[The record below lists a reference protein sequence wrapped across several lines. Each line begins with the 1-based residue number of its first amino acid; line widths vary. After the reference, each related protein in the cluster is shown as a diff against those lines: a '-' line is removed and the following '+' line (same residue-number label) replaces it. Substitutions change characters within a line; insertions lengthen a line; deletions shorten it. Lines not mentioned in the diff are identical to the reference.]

1 MANNCGIG
9 ALKKVLLGREL
20 QRSFSVHSVRCL
32 TPDRDEFEVEFV
44 AGRNGFKEED
54 LSDINSPSVSVS
66 NNCDDRP
73 IVVMLHGLEANA
85 KGNLMTKMCE
95 AFTEEGFACVL
106 VSFRGC
112 SWRGQ

>member
-1 MANNCGIG
+1 M
-9 ALKKVLLGREL
+9 
-20 QRSFSVHSVRCL
+20 RCL
-32 TPDRDEFEVEFV
+32 TPDKDEFEVEFV

-95 AFTEEGFACVL
+95 AFTERRLCLCVGEL
-106 VSFRGC
+106 QGL
-112 SWRGQ
+112 